1 MEDARQH
8 DQRSIEEEYK
18 IREYNTIFESL
29 SKDYKRIL
37 IDLYRFKKPEG
48 GFENQ
53 RVLPFGTKLNGEVTS
68 VCSQLNNTFWSLEL
82 LQVTNSIGSTIVMID
97 RYFYEVLKENSK
109 TFSIE

>member
-1 MEDARQH
+1 MQPQIAVFRRIYDRLK
-8 DQRSIEEEYK
+8 Y
-18 IREYNTIFESL
+18 L
-29 SKDYKRIL
+29 KR
-37 IDLYRFKKPEG
+37 YATEG

-53 RVLPFGTKLNGEVTS
+53 RVLPFDTRLNGEVTN